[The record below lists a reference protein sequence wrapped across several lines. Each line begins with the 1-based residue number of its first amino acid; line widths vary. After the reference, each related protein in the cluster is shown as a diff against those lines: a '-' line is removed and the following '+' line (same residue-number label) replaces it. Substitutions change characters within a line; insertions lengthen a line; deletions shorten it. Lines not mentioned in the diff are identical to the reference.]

1 MSRHGYLM
9 DQARTRLKAMRREG
23 SKRCPGL
30 NLPGGAGI
38 EMPCERT
45 ISANTMLC
53 KECSDV
59 LRAFVRKH
67 RPERLTGAA

>member
-1 MSRHGYLM
+1 MTNRHGYLM

-30 NLPGGAGI
+30 HLPYAGAGI

-59 LRAFVRKH
+59 LRAFVREH
-67 RPERLTGAA
+67 QSVAGG